1 MAGSSTRGGGDPGSD
16 AAMESGD
23 EGLFEEAEEAAEA
36 ELGDAHPKNK
46 KKAMPSLEE
55 LEAMADEDDDAQ
67 ENSDAAAE
75 EILNSILEDEESGE
89 LNA

>member
-1 MAGSSTRGGGDPGSD
+1 
-16 AAMESGD
+16 
-23 EGLFEEAEEAAEA
+23 
-36 ELGDAHPKNK
+36 
-46 KKAMPSLEE
+46 MPSLEE